1 MPMTRF
7 LALFDT
13 AVTDPLEDI
22 PTVNELEKW
31 LKNVG
36 EQAFYFLI
44 RLAAAGLL
52 LFIGSKLIKFLMN
65 RFKRSKLYQKMDPG
79 LASFTASGSRIVL
92 YIILILMCFGVLGI
106 ETASFL
112 ALFTSGGVAIGLAF
126 QGAVTNLAGGVMI
139 LLFHPFRVGDYIE
152 TTEIAGTVNA
162 ISVLYTV
169 VLTPDNKRVTVP
181 NGSLTNAA
189 ITNYSAEG
197 QRRVELTFSV
207 SYDCDIDKV
216 KQILLSVAESDP
228 KSLKVPAPLAR
239 MKTQSASSLDFVL
252 RVWCAPE
259 NYWDLYFDLNEN
271 VKKALD
277 EAGME
282 IPFPQ
287 MDVHMR

>member
-1 MPMTRF
+1 MTRF
-7 LALFDT
+7 LTLFDT
-13 AVTDPLEDI
+13 VVTDPLEDI

-36 EQAFYFLI
+36 EQAFYFFI

-52 LFIGSKLIKFLMN
+52 LFIGNKLIKFLMN

-79 LASFTASGSRIVL
+79 LASFMASGSRIVL

-228 KSLKVPAPLAR
+228 KSLKGPAPLAR
-239 MKTQSASSLDFVL
+239 LKTQSASSLDFVL

>member
-1 MPMTRF
+1 MTRF
-7 LALFDT
+7 LTLFDT

-65 RFKRSKLYQKMDPG
+65 RFKRSKLYQKMAPG
-79 LASFTASGSRIVL
+79 LASFMASGSRIVL

-228 KSLKVPAPLAR
+228 KALKDPAPLAR
-239 MKTQSASSLDFVL
+239 LKTQSASSLDFVL

-277 EAGME
+277 EADME

>member
-1 MPMTRF
+1 MTRF
-7 LALFDT
+7 LTLFDT

-44 RLAAAGLL
+44 RLVAAGLL
-52 LFIGSKLIKFLMN
+52 LFIGSKFIKFLMN

-79 LASFTASGSRIVL
+79 LASFMASGSRIVL

-216 KQILLSVAESDP
+216 KQILLSVAENDP
-228 KSLKVPAPLAR
+228 KALKDPAPLAR
-239 MKTQSASSLDFVL
+239 LKTQSTSSLDFVL

>member
-1 MPMTRF
+1 MTRF
-7 LALFDT
+7 LTLFDT
-13 AVTDPLEDI
+13 VVTDPLEDI

-52 LFIGSKLIKFLMN
+52 LFIGSKFIKFLMN

-79 LASFTASGSRIVL
+79 LASFMASGSRIVL

-228 KSLKVPAPLAR
+228 KSLKGPAPLAR
-239 MKTQSASSLDFVL
+239 LKTQSASSLDFVL

>member
-1 MPMTRF
+1 MTRF
-7 LALFDT
+7 LTLFDT

-79 LASFTASGSRIVL
+79 LASFMASGSRIVL

-189 ITNYSAEG
+189 ITNYSAVG

-228 KSLKVPAPLAR
+228 KSLKGPAPLAR
-239 MKTQSASSLDFVL
+239 LKTQSASSLDFVL

>member
-1 MPMTRF
+1 MTRF
-7 LALFDT
+7 LTLFDT

-52 LFIGSKLIKFLMN
+52 LFIGNKLIKFLMN

-79 LASFTASGSRIVL
+79 LASFMASGSRIVL

-112 ALFTSGGVAIGLAF
+112 ALFTSGGVALGLAF

-228 KSLKVPAPLAR
+228 KSLKAPAPLAR
-239 MKTQSASSLDFVL
+239 LKTQSASSLDFVL

>member
-1 MPMTRF
+1 MTRF
-7 LALFDT
+7 LTLFDT
-13 AVTDPLEDI
+13 VVTDPLEDI

-36 EQAFYFLI
+36 EQAFYFFI

-79 LASFTASGSRIVL
+79 LASFMASGSRIVL

-189 ITNYSAEG
+189 ITNYSAVG

-216 KQILLSVAESDP
+216 KQILLSVAETP
-228 KSLKVPAPLAR
+228 TPR
-239 MKTQSASSLDFVL
+239 QHF
-252 RVWCAPE
+252 
-259 NYWDLYFDLNEN
+259 
-271 VKKALD
+271 
-277 EAGME
+277 
-282 IPFPQ
+282 
-287 MDVHMR
+287 

>member
-1 MPMTRF
+1 MTRF
-7 LALFDT
+7 LTLFDT
-13 AVTDPLEDI
+13 VVTDPLEDI

-36 EQAFYFLI
+36 EQAFYFFI

-79 LASFTASGSRIVL
+79 LASFMASGSRIVL
-92 YIILILMCFGVLGI
+92 YII
-106 ETASFL
+106 
-112 ALFTSGGVAIGLAF
+112 SGGVAIGLAF

-228 KSLKVPAPLAR
+228 KSLKDPAPLAR

>member
-1 MPMTRF
+1 MTRF
-7 LALFDT
+7 LTLFDT
-13 AVTDPLEDI
+13 VVTDPLEDI

-152 TTEIAGTVNA
+152 TTEIAGTVKA

-228 KSLKVPAPLAR
+228 KSLKGPAPLAR
-239 MKTQSASSLDFVL
+239 LKTQSASSLDFVL

>member
-1 MPMTRF
+1 MTRF
-7 LALFDT
+7 LTLFDT

-52 LFIGSKLIKFLMN
+52 LFIGIKLIKFLMN

-79 LASFTASGSRIVL
+79 LASFMASGSRIVL

-152 TTEIAGTVNA
+152 TAEIAGTVNA

-228 KSLKVPAPLAR
+228 KALKDPAPLAR
-239 MKTQSASSLDFVL
+239 LKTQSASSLDFVL

>member
-1 MPMTRF
+1 MSMTRF
-7 LALFDT
+7 LTLFDT

-79 LASFTASGSRIVL
+79 LASFMASGSRIVL

-169 VLTPDNKRVTVP
+169 VLTPDNKRVTV
-181 NGSLTNAA
+181 
-189 ITNYSAEG
+189 TNYSAVG

-228 KSLKVPAPLAR
+228 KSLKDPAPLAR
-239 MKTQSASSLDFVL
+239 LKTQSASSLDFVL

>member
-1 MPMTRF
+1 MTRF
-7 LALFDT
+7 LTLFDT
-13 AVTDPLEDI
+13 VVTDPLEDI

-52 LFIGSKLIKFLMN
+52 LFIGSKLIKFLM
-65 RFKRSKLYQKMDPG
+65 DPG
-79 LASFTASGSRIVL
+79 LASFMASGSRIVL

-189 ITNYSAEG
+189 ITNYSAVG

-228 KSLKVPAPLAR
+228 KSLKDPTPLAR
-239 MKTQSASSLDFVL
+239 LKTQSASSLDFVL

>member
-7 LALFDT
+7 LTLFDT

-22 PTVNELEKW
+22 PTVSELEKW
-31 LKNVG
+31 VKNVG

-106 ETASFL
+106 QTASFL

-152 TTEIAGTVNA
+152 TTEIAGTVKA

-216 KQILLSVAESDP
+216 KHILLSVAESDP
-228 KSLKVPAPLAR
+228 KLLKDPAPLAR
-239 MKTQSASSLDFVL
+239 LKTQSASSLDFVL

>member
-7 LALFDT
+7 LTLFDT
-13 AVTDPLEDI
+13 VVTDPLEDI

-52 LFIGSKLIKFLMN
+52 LFIGGKLIKFLMN

-79 LASFTASGSRIVL
+79 LASFMASGSRIVL

-139 LLFHPFRVGDYIE
+139 LLFIHRGADTGQQARDRAE
-152 TTEIAGTVNA
+152 RLADERRHHELQRGGTA
-162 ISVLYTV
+162 
-169 VLTPDNKRVTVP
+169 PC
-181 NGSLTNAA
+181 GA
-189 ITNYSAEG
+189 
-197 QRRVELTFSV
+197 
-207 SYDCDIDKV
+207 DILR
-216 KQILLSVAESDP
+216 LLR
-228 KSLKVPAPLAR
+228 L
-239 MKTQSASSLDFVL
+239 
-252 RVWCAPE
+252 
-259 NYWDLYFDLNEN
+259 
-271 VKKALD
+271 
-277 EAGME
+277 
-282 IPFPQ
+282 
-287 MDVHMR
+287 

>member
-1 MPMTRF
+1 MTRF
-7 LALFDT
+7 LTLFDT

-52 LFIGSKLIKFLMN
+52 LFIGSKFIKFLMN

-79 LASFTASGSRIVL
+79 LASFMASGSRIVL

-228 KSLKVPAPLAR
+228 KALKDPAPLAR
-239 MKTQSASSLDFVL
+239 LKTQSASSLDFVL

>member
-7 LALFDT
+7 LTLFDT

-52 LFIGSKLIKFLMN
+52 LF
-65 RFKRSKLYQKMDPG
+65 
-79 LASFTASGSRIVL
+79 IVL

-228 KSLKVPAPLAR
+228 KSLKDPAPLAR

>member
-7 LALFDT
+7 LTLFGT

-36 EQAFYFLI
+36 EQAFYFFI

-79 LASFTASGSRIVL
+79 LASFMASGSRIVL

>member
-1 MPMTRF
+1 MTRF
-7 LALFDT
+7 LTLFDT
-13 AVTDPLEDI
+13 VVTDPLEDI

-36 EQAFYFLI
+36 EQAFYFFI
-44 RLAAAGLL
+44 RLAVAGLL

-79 LASFTASGSRIVL
+79 LASFMASGSRIVL

-189 ITNYSAEG
+189 ITNYSAVG

-228 KSLKVPAPLAR
+228 KSLKDPAPLAR
-239 MKTQSASSLDFVL
+239 MKAQSASSLDFVL

>member
-7 LALFDT
+7 LTLFDT

-189 ITNYSAEG
+189 ITNYSAVG

-228 KSLKVPAPLAR
+228 KSLKGPAPLAR
-239 MKTQSASSLDFVL
+239 LKTQSASSLDFVL

>member
-7 LALFDT
+7 LTLFDT

-79 LASFTASGSRIVL
+79 LASFMASGSRIVL

-189 ITNYSAEG
+189 ITNYSAVG

-228 KSLKVPAPLAR
+228 KSLKDPAPLAR
-239 MKTQSASSLDFVL
+239 MKAQSASSLDFVL

>member
-1 MPMTRF
+1 MTRF
-7 LALFDT
+7 LTLFDT

-79 LASFTASGSRIVL
+79 LASFMASGSRIVL

>member
-1 MPMTRF
+1 MERMRIAAIFADQESLGGKDVTVCGWARTIRDMKTF
-7 LALFDT
+7 GFIELNDGSCFKNLQVVMSAEELANYK
-13 AVTDPLEDI
+13 DI
-22 PTVNELEKW
+22 AAQ
-31 LKNVG
+31 NVG
-36 EQAFYFLI
+36 AALI
-44 RLAAAGLL
+44 VKG
-52 LFIGSKLIKFLMN
+52 
-65 RFKRSKLYQKMDPG
+65 
-79 LASFTASGSRIVL
+79 
-92 YIILILMCFGVLGI
+92 
-106 ETASFL
+106 
-112 ALFTSGGVAIGLAF
+112 
-126 QGAVTNLAGGVMI
+126 
-139 LLFHPFRVGDYIE
+139 
-152 TTEIAGTVNA
+152 
-162 ISVLYTV
+162 TV

-189 ITNYSAEG
+189 ITNYSAVG

-228 KSLKVPAPLAR
+228 KSLKDPAPLAR

-287 MDVHMR
+287 MDVHLTKE

>member
-1 MPMTRF
+1 MTRF
-7 LALFDT
+7 LTLFDT
-13 AVTDPLEDI
+13 VVTDPLEDI

-36 EQAFYFLI
+36 EQAFYFFI

-79 LASFTASGSRIVL
+79 LASFMASGSRIVL

-189 ITNYSAEG
+189 ITNYSAVG

-228 KSLKVPAPLAR
+228 KSLKGPAPLAR
-239 MKTQSASSLDFVL
+239 LKTQSASSLDFVL

>member
-1 MPMTRF
+1 MTRF
-7 LALFDT
+7 LTLFDT

-52 LFIGSKLIKFLMN
+52 LFIGSKFIKFLMN

-79 LASFTASGSRIVL
+79 LASFMASGSRIVL

-216 KQILLSVAESDP
+216 KQILLSVAENDP
-228 KSLKVPAPLAR
+228 KALKDPAPLAR
-239 MKTQSASSLDFVL
+239 LKTQSASSLDFVL

-277 EAGME
+277 EADME

-287 MDVHMR
+287 MDVHLR

>member
-1 MPMTRF
+1 MTRF
-7 LALFDT
+7 LTLFGT

-36 EQAFYFLI
+36 EQAFYFFI

-79 LASFTASGSRIVL
+79 LASFMASGSRIVL

>member
-1 MPMTRF
+1 MTRF
-7 LALFDT
+7 LTLFDT
-13 AVTDPLEDI
+13 VVTDPLEDI

-79 LASFTASGSRIVL
+79 LASFMASGSRIVL

-228 KSLKVPAPLAR
+228 KALKDPAPLAR
-239 MKTQSASSLDFVL
+239 LKTQSASSLDFVL

-271 VKKALD
+271 EKKALD

>member
-1 MPMTRF
+1 MTRF
-7 LALFDT
+7 LTLFDT

-79 LASFTASGSRIVL
+79 LASFMASGSRIVL

-228 KSLKVPAPLAR
+228 KSLKDPAPLAR
-239 MKTQSASSLDFVL
+239 MKAQSASSLDFVL